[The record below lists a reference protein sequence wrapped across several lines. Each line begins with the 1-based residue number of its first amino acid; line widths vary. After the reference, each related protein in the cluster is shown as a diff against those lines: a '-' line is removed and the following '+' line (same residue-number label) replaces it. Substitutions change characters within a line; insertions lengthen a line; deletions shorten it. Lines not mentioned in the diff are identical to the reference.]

1 MGPAYDPRMTIPD
14 PKSTLVEGLGL
25 LNEQVLHKLDGLS
38 EHDLRRPNVSPKY
51 PACTRSW
58 ST

>member
-1 MGPAYDPRMTIPD
+1 MTIPD

-38 EHDLRRPNVSPKY
+38 GYDLRRPVTPTGTNLLGLVKHLASVQ
-51 PACTRSW
+51 AG
-58 ST
+58 